1 MRQSNKDFKLLGS
14 NSMIISDL
22 DYLEVVHEE
31 NGVEGGLASVAG
43 AVASASASGTNQA
56 SISVNTTTLTSINE
70 TFFPFLPNVLG
81 FAFSS
86 ANSSASA
93 S

>member
-1 MRQSNKDFKLLGS
+1 
-14 NSMIISDL
+14 MIIYDL
-22 DYLEVVHEE
+22 DYLEVVCKE
-31 NGVEGGLASVAG
+31 NQVEGGLASVAG
-43 AVASASASGTNQA
+43 AVASASATGTNRA
-56 SISVNTTTLTSINE
+56 SISVNTSTLTSINQ
-70 TFFPFLPNVLG
+70 TFFPFLPNILG